1 MKKITLF
8 ALLAV
13 LIQFMSL
20 NTFSQWIEWEKLYFN
35 RDYTSG
41 YSVKSTSDNN
51 YVIAGETYDGGF
63 ILKLDQN
70 GDTLWVNRNAQGTSI
85 VEIDGYY
92 YTILAYY
99 QTLHKLNQNGALIW
113 SKNINFNDST
123 VRIYNVSKSADN
135 KLLICGSSWG
145 GFIGKLDT
153 SGTYLWGK
161 RLRGISGYCHNIKPI
176 ADNQYIV
183 SGASNLQFYLAK
195 ISGNGNI
202 IWERNYGTSNYSES
216 AQSVFQTFDKGFL
229 SFGFINFA
237 QWNSKIYITKSD
249 SSGNLLWSKI
259 YGDTLY
265 VIDNYYS
272 DMAIKNKYRNE
283 YVLVARKYHQTIYED
298 AGSYLVSFDS
308 LGTKLW
314 DRITYNSDSLEY
326 SAYSV
331 DQNID
336 SSFIVCGNAFN
347 PPFKDSNPQYL
358 YVFKTKKINP
368 IGIINISSEIP
379 NRFILHQNYPN
390 PFNPITKIKIELPK
404 SSDLEFNVFDI
415 LGRKIYS
422 AYYNKPAG
430 TYEIDF
436 DGSGFASGIYFYSV
450 KAGKYSD
457 TKKMIILK

>member
-1 MKKITLF
+1 MKKFTLF

-20 NTFSQWIEWEKLYFN
+20 NIFSQWIEWEKFYFN

-51 YVIAGETYDGGF
+51 YVIAGETFDGGF

-92 YTILAYY
+92 YTILEYY

-153 SGTYLWGK
+153 SGNYLWGK
-161 RLRGISGYCHNIKPI
+161 RLRGISGYCNNIKPI

-195 ISGNGNI
+195 ISGNGNV

-368 IGIINISSEIP
+368 IGISNISSEIP

-390 PFNPITKIKIELPK
+390 PFNPITKIKFELPK
-404 SSDLEFNVFDI
+404 SSEFEFNVYDI
-415 LGRKIYS
+415 LGRKVYS
-422 AYYNKPAG
+422 AYFNKPAG
-430 TYEIDF
+430 AYEIDF
-436 DGSGFASGIYFYSV
+436 DGSAFASGIYFYSL
-450 KAGKYSD
+450 KAGEYKE